1 MMKKKT
7 IKNLVYSKSNI
18 PKLAGYDRIKD
29 GFKKINL
36 KGVRKILDLGCGAGQ
51 ALFALKKLNYKGLY
65 YGIDNDLD
73 MINMSNQFYKKNNY
87 KNFDFRKTEI
97 QKFNSKHKFDLIL
110 IWGVISFFD
119 NYKQFID
126 RMDHHLSKN
135 GTISL
140 FSGFSESD
148 YNVYVK
154 YKIKDEKKQPGLNM
168 HSLNEIESY
177 FKKKGYKTSK
187 QKFLPSINLKKKKNP
202 LSSFILYEKD
212 GNKVLVN
219 GLNIVRKFYFVKA
232 KKL

>member
-1 MMKKKT
+1 MKSKS
-7 IKNLVYSKSNI
+7 IKNLKYSKSNI
-18 PKLAGYDRIKD
+18 PKLAGYDRIKK

-36 KGVRKILDLGCGAGQ
+36 KKVNKILDLGCGAGQ
-51 ALFALKKLNYKGLY
+51 ALYALKKLNFKGRY
-65 YGIDNDLD
+65 YGIDNDLN

-87 KNFDFRKTEI
+87 TNFDFKKVEI
-97 QKFNSKHKFDLIL
+97 QNFNSKFKFDLIL

-126 RMDHHLSKN
+126 KMDRHLNKN
-135 GTISL
+135 GIISL

-154 YKIKDEKKQPGLNM
+154 YKIKKEKKQPGLNM
-168 HSLNEIESY
+168 HSLKEIESY

-187 QKFLPSINLKKKKNP
+187 QKFLPSIDLKKTRNP
-202 LSSFILYEKD
+202 LSSFTLYEK
-212 GNKVLVN
+212 NRTKVIAN
-219 GLNIVRKFYFVKA
+219 GLNIIRKFYFIKA